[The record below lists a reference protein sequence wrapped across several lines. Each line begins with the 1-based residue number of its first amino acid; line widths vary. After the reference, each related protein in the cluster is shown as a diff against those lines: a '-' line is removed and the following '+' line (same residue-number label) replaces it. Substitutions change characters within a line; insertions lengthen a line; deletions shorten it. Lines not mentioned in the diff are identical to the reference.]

1 VAATALKSAS
11 SSASARSAGRAEVVT
26 ADSERVSDTRVTDA
40 PRGRLR
46 VAITPEQLRFIRE
59 TPEDATTIE
68 VAATVIDYEAPRE
81 SEQFALEPGA
91 DIVIELHDRDR
102 DESPGSPASDREAV
116 IERLTPREREV
127 LELVAEGLSNR
138 AIAERLG
145 NSEHT
150 VKFHVS
156 SLLGKLGA
164 VTRAELVAI
173 AIRRGLIMI

>member
-1 VAATALKSAS
+1 M
-11 SSASARSAGRAEVVT
+11 
-26 ADSERVSDTRVTDA
+26 
-40 PRGRLR
+40 
-46 VAITPEQLRFIRE
+46 
-59 TPEDATTIE
+59 
-68 VAATVIDYEAPRE
+68 
-81 SEQFALEPGA
+81 
-91 DIVIELHDRDR
+91 
-102 DESPGSPASDREAV
+102 
-116 IERLTPREREV
+116 
-127 LELVAEGLSNR
+127 LELVAEGMSNR

>member
-1 VAATALKSAS
+1 LKSAP
-11 SSASARSAGRAEVVT
+11 SSASVHSARQDDAVT
-26 ADSERVSDTRVTDA
+26 ADSESVSDPSPV
-40 PRGRLR
+40 RLR
-46 VAITPEQLRFIRE
+46 VAIAAEQLRAIRE
-59 TPEDATTIE
+59 TVADATTIE
-68 VAATVIDYEAPRE
+68 VAATVLDCEAPPE
-81 SEQFALEPGA
+81 SNKLPLEPGA
-91 DIVIELHDRDR
+91 AITIELHR
-102 DESPGSPASDREAV
+102 DEREEFLRSSASDGESM
-116 IERLTPREREV
+116 IEHLTPREREV
-127 LELVAEGLSNR
+127 LELVAEGMSNR

>member
-1 VAATALKSAS
+1 M
-11 SSASARSAGRAEVVT
+11 
-26 ADSERVSDTRVTDA
+26 
-40 PRGRLR
+40 RLC
-46 VAITPEQLRFIRE
+46 VAITAEQLRAIRE
-59 TPEDATTIE
+59 TVADATTIE
-68 VAATVIDYEAPRE
+68 VAATVLNYEAPLE
-81 SEQFALEPGA
+81 SNNFTLEPGA
-91 DIVIELHDRDR
+91 AIVIELHRSNREDAFR
-102 DESPGSPASDREAV
+102 ESDSDGELL
-116 IERLTPREREV
+116 IEPLTPREREV
-127 LELVAEGLSNR
+127 LELVAEGMSNR

>member
-1 VAATALKSAS
+1 MAITAEQLHAIGETIDGATMI
-11 SSASARSAGRAEVVT
+11 EVV
-26 ADSERVSDTRVTDA
+26 
-40 PRGRLR
+40 G
-46 VAITPEQLRFIRE
+46 
-59 TPEDATTIE
+59 
-68 VAATVIDYEAPRE
+68 TVLDYEAPRE
-81 SEQFALEPGA
+81 SNKFTLEAGTA
-91 DIVIELHDRDR
+91 IVIELHR
-102 DESPGSPASDREAV
+102 DEREESLRSSASDGESM
-116 IERLTPREREV
+116 IEHLTPREREV
-127 LELVAEGLSNR
+127 LELVAEGMSNR

>member
-1 VAATALKSAS
+1 M
-11 SSASARSAGRAEVVT
+11 
-26 ADSERVSDTRVTDA
+26 
-40 PRGRLR
+40 RLR
-46 VAITPEQLRFIRE
+46 VAIAAEQLHAIGE
-59 TPEDATTIE
+59 TIDGATMIE
-68 VAATVIDYEAPRE
+68 VVGTVLDYEAQRE
-81 SEQFALEPGA
+81 SNRRTLEAGA
-91 DIVIELHDRDR
+91 AIVIELHR
-102 DESPGSPASDREAV
+102 DEREESLRSSASDGESM
-116 IERLTPREREV
+116 IEHLTPREREV
-127 LELVAEGLSNR
+127 LELVAEGMSNR

>member
-1 VAATALKSAS
+1 V
-11 SSASARSAGRAEVVT
+11 
-26 ADSERVSDTRVTDA
+26 
-40 PRGRLR
+40 RLR
-46 VAITPEQLRFIRE
+46 VAITAEQLHAIRE
-59 TPEDATTIE
+59 TVGDAAMIE
-68 VAATVIDYEAPRE
+68 VAATVLDVEAPPE
-81 SEQFALEPGA
+81 SDKSALEPGA
-91 DIVIELHDRDR
+91 AIVIELHHGDRDVSLR
-102 DESPGSPASDREAV
+102 ASASDAEFA

-127 LELVAEGLSNR
+127 LELVAEGMSNR

>member
-1 VAATALKSAS
+1 LASDRNARQADVVA
-11 SSASARSAGRAEVVT
+11 
-26 ADSERVSDTRVTDA
+26 ADSERVSSSSGV
-40 PRGRLR
+40 RLR
-46 VAITPEQLRFIRE
+46 VVIGSEQLRAIRE
-59 TPEDATTIE
+59 TVGGATTIE
-68 VAATVIDYEAPRE
+68 VAATVLDYETPIE
-81 SEQFALEPGA
+81 SNKFALEAGTS
-91 DIVIELHDRDR
+91 IVIELHH
-102 DESPGSPASDREAV
+102 GDREETQRSSALDSESL
-116 IERLTPREREV
+116 IEHLTPREREV

-164 VTRAELVAI
+164 VTRAELVGI

>member
-1 VAATALKSAS
+1 M
-11 SSASARSAGRAEVVT
+11 
-26 ADSERVSDTRVTDA
+26 
-40 PRGRLR
+40 RLR
-46 VAITPEQLRFIRE
+46 VAIAAEQLHAIGE
-59 TPEDATTIE
+59 TIDGATMIE
-68 VAATVIDYEAPRE
+68 VVATVLDYEAPRE
-81 SEQFALEPGA
+81 SNKFTLEAGTA
-91 DIVIELHDRDR
+91 IVIELHR
-102 DESPGSPASDREAV
+102 DEREESLRSSASDGESM
-116 IERLTPREREV
+116 IEHLTPREREV
-127 LELVAEGLSNR
+127 LELVAEGMSNR

>member
-1 VAATALKSAS
+1 VALSA
-11 SSASARSAGRAEVVT
+11 E
-26 ADSERVSDTRVTDA
+26 
-40 PRGRLR
+40 RLR
-46 VAITPEQLRFIRE
+46 AIRE
-59 TPEDATTIE
+59 AIEDATPLEI
-68 VAATVIDYEAPRE
+68 AATVLDVEVPSE
-81 SEQFALEPGA
+81 SDRSALEPGA
-91 DIVIELHDRDR
+91 VIVIELHHRDR
-102 DESPGSPASDREAV
+102 EEFHRSSASDSESV
-116 IERLTPREREV
+116 IEHLTPREREV
-127 LELVAEGLSNR
+127 LELVAEGMSNR

>member
-1 VAATALKSAS
+1 V
-11 SSASARSAGRAEVVT
+11 
-26 ADSERVSDTRVTDA
+26 
-40 PRGRLR
+40 RLR
-46 VAITPEQLRFIRE
+46 IAIGSEQLRAICE
-59 TPEDATTIE
+59 TVEDATTIE
-68 VAATVIDYEAPRE
+68 LAATVLDCEAPGE
-81 SEQFALEPGA
+81 SNKFALKAGTS
-91 DIVIELHDRDR
+91 IVIELHHYSLEETHRSSAL
-102 DESPGSPASDREAV
+102 ESKSL
-116 IERLTPREREV
+116 IEHLTPREREV

-164 VTRAELVAI
+164 VTRAELVGL